1 MKVVKQKS
9 KSACLD
15 VTPVRAGVAL
25 QALVA
30 AVHVLL
36 ADPALGVLLTVR
48 CGASLV
54 LRVRGHLVIR
64 QGLNLAV
71 SLQLRVVGMK
81 SLGRIAVQSGRSGH
95 FLLLWLSSTG

>member
-30 AVHVLL
+30 AVHVPL
-36 ADPALGVLLTVR
+36 ADTAGRVL
-48 CGASLV
+48 
-54 LRVRGHLVIR
+54 LRVRGGASLLLRVGRHLVIR
-64 QGLNLAV
+64 HRLCLTV
-71 SLQLRVVGMK
+71 SLQL
-81 SLGRIAVQSGRSGH
+81 
-95 FLLLWLSSTG
+95 